1 MTISIK
7 TVLSAAAPLL
17 LVTGVLLST
26 PSAATDARE
35 AIRRCDAAPPCHF
48 TVDRD
53 GGLTVFGASGGIV
66 QCPAKGPCSV
76 VANIKGDR
84 PKPGSGVGKVPGV
97 LAASP
102 RGTAKSE
109 ILTKK
114 MGGLVDDKK
123 VGTLQAAGARTD
135 GSKKH

>member
-1 MTISIK
+1 MPGQG
-7 TVLSAAAPLL
+7 TVLRDCEYKRGPAQ
-17 LVTGVLLST
+17 
-26 PSAATDARE
+26 ARLW
-35 AIRRCDAAPPCHF
+35 C
-48 TVDRD
+48 
-53 GGLTVFGASGGIV
+53 GQGA
-66 QCPAKGPCSV
+66 C
-76 VANIKGDR
+76 
-84 PKPGSGVGKVPGV
+84 V